1 MNFLLLS
8 VPVCPWPSVL
18 LFLLSVKAVTAA
30 GNTSAVGFSDTNRM
44 NEINSMGGLLTFK
57 VYLHKNEM
65 SG

>member
-1 MNFLLLS
+1 MNFRLLRI
-8 VPVCPWPSVL
+8 PVYPRPSVL
-18 LFLLSVKAVTAA
+18 LFVFSGEMTAA